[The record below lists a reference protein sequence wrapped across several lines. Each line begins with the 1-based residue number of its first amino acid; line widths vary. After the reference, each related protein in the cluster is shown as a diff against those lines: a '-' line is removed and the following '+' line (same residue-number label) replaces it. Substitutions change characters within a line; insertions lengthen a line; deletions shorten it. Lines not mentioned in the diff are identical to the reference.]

1 MVRFQKIKSAYRG
14 LLHSK
19 YVKYYRA
26 KCELLPLCLQ
36 KLKGFSH
43 FQDPDEY
50 SLVSEAEKLY
60 QKSEFV
66 TVLEITD
73 GLTRIFYLI
82 PGDFFSDDI
91 EPEFELYFRVRSEE
105 GLRALLGVIHRGKV
119 GGKRFK
125 HRSVL
130 SFLASFVFSFLL
142 SALAEK
148 AGFWIQMAVLLALT
162 GLIYLTLDYPFSLLY
177 FRGVEVIGKP
187 GRKDFMI
194 IIKRRQRE
202 NRRKLS

>member
-1 MVRFQKIKSAYRG
+1 MRLQKIKSAYRG
-14 LLHSK
+14 LLHSR

-26 KCELLPLCLQ
+26 RCELLPLCLQ
-36 KLKGFSH
+36 KLEGFSH

-50 SLVSEAEKLY
+50 LLVSEAEKLY
-60 QKSEFV
+60 QKSELI
-66 TVLEITD
+66 TLLELTD
-73 GLTRIFYLI
+73 GLTRVFYLI
-82 PGDFFSDDI
+82 PGDFSSEDI

-130 SFLASFVFSFLL
+130 SFLAGFVFSFLV

-148 AGFWIQMAVLLALT
+148 AGFWIQMAMLLILT
-162 GLIYLTLDYPFSLLY
+162 GLIYLILDCPFSLLY
-177 FRGVEVIGKP
+177 FRGVEVTGKR
-187 GRKDFMI
+187 GRKGVEG
-194 IIKRRQRE
+194 RQRE
-202 NRRKLS
+202 TGEN